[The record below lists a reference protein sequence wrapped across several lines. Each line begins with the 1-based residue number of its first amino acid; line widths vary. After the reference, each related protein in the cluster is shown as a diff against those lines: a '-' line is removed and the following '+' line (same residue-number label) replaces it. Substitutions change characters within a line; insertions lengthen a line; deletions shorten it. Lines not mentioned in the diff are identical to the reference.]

1 MSESTADSAS
11 PGAPETAAALDLL
24 LTQAALGPLR
34 QLFPGR
40 SALRFAAALASRPG
54 LVAGRASSLAAELA
68 RVAGGDSAVAPAAK
82 DRRFTD
88 PAWTGNPVLHRV
100 MQAYLATG
108 AAARDLVEAAPLDW
122 RDAERMRFA
131 VGNLVDALA
140 PSNSLL
146 LSPEAWK
153 AAIDSGG
160 GSILTGARHLAGDLA
175 APPRVPS
182 MVPPDAFTVGTDL
195 AASPGAVVLRTPV
208 YELIQYQPTT
218 ETVRELPLLI
228 VPPTINKYY
237 ILDLAPGRSMI
248 EYLTAQGQQV
258 FVMSWRNPD
267 ERHAAWG
274 FGKYTEA
281 IIEAMHAVAGIC
293 SADAVH
299 LLAACSGGILA
310 SLTAAVLADRS
321 RAAAAAGAADD
332 NPRLASLTLLV
343 TMLDQA
349 RTDAVGALV
358 DESTAQ
364 AAIAAS
370 ARKGYLDGR
379 RLAELFAWLRP
390 GDLIW
395 NYWVNNYLLGRE
407 PARFDILFWNAD
419 TTRMTA
425 GLHRDFVR
433 AAVDNA
439 LASPGGAHRSRH
451 RDRLVPGRPGQLRGG
466 GSGRPHLSL
475 AVLLPRR
482 PAARRQDPVRAVQQR
497 AHRGARQ
504 PGGQQEVRL
513 PGQRRRHRGRGVV
526 AARGGRQAG
535 IVVAG
540 LRQLAGGTVRRP
552 DPGAARAGR
561 QALPGHRARPGQLR
575 ARRMRGRQADRVT
588 MVTVGDRRLRA
599 AIRPGTGGG
608 PPLLV
613 CNGIGTPLE
622 ALAPFTSVLDPAI
635 EVVRFDVPGVGGS
648 PVPRLPYTVQCLARL
663 AAQMLGELGYDR
675 FDAFG
680 ISWGGGLAQQLAL
693 QYPRRCRRLVLA
705 ATSTGSLMIPAS
717 PRVLRHLSSP
727 RRHRDPAHAARIA
740 GTIYGG
746 ALRDHPE
753 LAEPI
758 TLATPRPVSR
768 RGYLYQL
775 TASAGWTSL
784 PVLRLIRQPTLIL
797 AGDDD
802 PIIPLANAQA
812 DGRAAARRP
821 AARLPGRSPR
831 PAHQGRRARP
841 RGQRFPAL
849 R

>member
-1 MSESTADSAS
+1 MSADPADAAS
-11 PGAPETAAALDLL
+11 PGALEAAAALDML
-24 LTQAALGPLR
+24 LTQAALGPLQR
-34 QLFPGR
+34 FFPGR

-54 LVAGRASSLAAELA
+54 LVAGQASNLAAELA
-68 RVAGGDSAVAPAAK
+68 RVAGGGSAIAPGAK

-122 RDAERMRFA
+122 RDAERMRFV

-160 GSILTGARHLAGDLA
+160 GSIVTGARHLADDLA
-175 APPRVPS
+175 SPPRVPS

-208 YELIQYQPTT
+208 YELIQYQPAT

-274 FGKYTEA
+274 LGKYTEA
-281 IIEAMHAVAGIC
+281 IIEALQAVAGIC
-293 SADAVH
+293 PADAVH

-321 RAAAAAGAADD
+321 RAAAGAADD

-379 RLAELFAWLRP
+379 RLAEIFAWLRP

-425 GLHRDFVR
+425 GLHRDFVH
-433 AAVDNA
+433 AALDNG
-439 LASPGGAHRSRH
+439 LASPGGLTVLGTEIDLSRV
-451 RDRLVPGRPGQLRGG
+451 DLD
-466 GSGRPHLSL
+466 SY
-475 AVLLPRR
+475 
-482 PAARRQDPVRAVQQR
+482 
-497 AHRGARQ
+497 
-504 PGGQQEVRL
+504 
-513 PGQRRRHRGRGVV
+513 
-526 AARGGRQAG
+526 
-535 IVVAG
+535 VVAG
-540 LRQLAGGTVRRP
+540 VADHICPWQSCYRSAQLLGGKPRFVLSSSGHIAALVNPADNKKSGYQVSDDVTADAESWQRTAPAERGSWWP
-552 DPGAARAGR
+552 DYASWLGARSG
-561 QALPGHRARPGQLR
+561 GQVP
-575 ARRMRGRQADRVT
+575 A
-588 MVTVGDRRLRA
+588 
-599 AIRPGTGGG
+599 
-608 PPLLV
+608 PP
-613 CNGIGTPLE
+613 
-622 ALAPFTSVLDPAI
+622 
-635 EVVRFDVPGVGGS
+635 
-648 PVPRLPYTVQCLARL
+648 
-663 AAQMLGELGYDR
+663 ELGDKH
-675 FDAFG
+675 
-680 ISWGGGLAQQLAL
+680 
-693 QYPRRCRRLVLA
+693 YPVIEPA
-705 ATSTGSLMIPAS
+705 PGSYV
-717 PRVLRHLSSP
+717 RV
-727 RRHRDPAHAARIA
+727 A
-740 GTIYGG
+740 
-746 ALRDHPE
+746 
-753 LAEPI
+753 
-758 TLATPRPVSR
+758 
-768 RGYLYQL
+768 
-775 TASAGWTSL
+775 
-784 PVLRLIRQPTLIL
+784 
-797 AGDDD
+797 
-802 PIIPLANAQA
+802 
-812 DGRAAARRP
+812 
-821 AARLPGRSPR
+821 
-831 PAHQGRRARP
+831 
-841 RGQRFPAL
+841 
-849 R
+849 